1 MTEAV
6 RLGELRE
13 RVRAVAGGPVAEDS
27 IREDMSGAWP
37 ERSLQALAEAGLGG
51 LHAPREVGGSGL
63 GLEALVIACEE
74 LARESPSAA
83 ICFGMHCVGTAVIAA
98 KATEEQRERY
108 LAPIAAGEHITT
120 LSLSEPGT
128 GSHFWIPETEVRMD
142 GEGLVVTGRK
152 SFVTSGGHADSYVL
166 SVTGVEGTGDEG
178 QFSCVVLDGDAE
190 GITWG
195 EPWQGFGMRGNSS
208 RGVTLEGV
216 RLPAGNLLGEPGDQL
231 WYTFEVV
238 APYFLTAMAGTYLG
252 IAVEAVEIAREHVGS
267 RRHSHSGELLGAE
280 PIVSHRL
287 GEMWVEM
294 ERTRQLIYASARR
307 ADAGE
312 PDALAGVLACKA
324 AAADTSIHLVNEA
337 MTLAGGRG
345 YAENGKLGRL
355 LRDARASHV
364 MAPTTDHLKGWI
376 GRAMLNLPLV

>member
-1 MTEAV
+1 
-6 RLGELRE
+6 
-13 RVRAVAGGPVAEDS
+13 
-27 IREDMSGAWP
+27 
-37 ERSLQALAEAGLGG
+37 
-51 LHAPREVGGSGL
+51 
-63 GLEALVIACEE
+63 
-74 LARESPSAA
+74 
-83 ICFGMHCVGTAVIAA
+83 MHCVGTAVIAA

-324 AAADTSIHLVNEA
+324 AAGDTSVHLVNEA

-364 MAPTTDHLKGWI
+364 MSPTTDHLKGWI

>member
-1 MTEAV
+1 MTQAV
-6 RLGELRE
+6 RLGELRD

-27 IREDMSGAWP
+27 VREDLAGSWP
-37 ERSLQALAEAGLGG
+37 ERSLRALAEAGLGG

-74 LARESPSAA
+74 LGRESPSAA

-108 LAPIAAGEHITT
+108 LRPIVAGEHITT

-128 GSHFWIPETEVRMD
+128 GSHFWIPETEVRVED
-142 GEGLVVTGRK
+142 DALVLHGRK

-166 SVTGVEGTGDEG
+166 SVTAVEDSGDEG
-178 QFSCVVLDGDAE
+178 RFSCVVLDRDAD
-190 GITWG
+190 GISW
-195 EPWQGFGMRGNSS
+195 EEHWQGFGMRGNSS

-216 RLPAGNLLGEPGDQL
+216 RLPPGNLLGEQGDQL

-324 AAADTSIHLVNEA
+324 AAADSSVQLVNEA

>member
-1 MTEAV
+1 MTRAL

-13 RVRAVAGGPVAEDS
+13 RVRTVTAGPVAEDS
-27 IREDMSGAWP
+27 VREDLAGAWP
-37 ERSLQALAEAGLGG
+37 ERSLRALAGAGMGG
-51 LHAPREVGGSGL
+51 LHAPREAGGSGL

-83 ICFGMHCVGTAVIAA
+83 ICFGMHCVGTAVISA
-98 KATEEQRERY
+98 KATEDQMERY
-108 LAPIAAGEHITT
+108 LRPIAAGEHLTT
-120 LSLSEPGT
+120 LALSEPGT
-128 GSHFWIPETEVRMD
+128 GSHFWIPETEVRMED
-142 GEGLVVTGRK
+142 DTLVLDGRK

-166 SVTGVEGTGDEG
+166 SVTGVEETEAEG
-178 QFSCVVLDGDAE
+178 RFSCVVLDGDAD
-190 GITWG
+190 GISWE

-208 RGVTLEGV
+208 RGVMLDGV

-231 WYTFEVV
+231 WYMFEVV

-252 IAVEAVEIAREHVGS
+252 IAVEAVEIAREHAAS
-267 RRHSHSGELLGAE
+267 RRHSHTGELLGAE

-324 AAADTSIHLVNEA
+324 AAADSSIHLVNEA

-345 YAENGKLGRL
+345 YAGNGKLGRL